1 MAANYWTKKLPYE
14 KLNYLTNENDTQL
27 NYSTNEK
34 EMLVVVFGVEKFPS
48 YFIGCK
54 TIVLIDHTALKYFF
68 TKKKC
73 KDQTNL
79 LRIVF
84 VRI

>member
-1 MAANYWTKKLPYE
+1 MAAHYWTEKWPYE

-34 EMLVVVFGVEKFPS
+34 EMLVVFGVKKFLS

-54 TIVLIDHTALKYFF
+54 TIVLTDHTALKYFLI
-68 TKKKC
+68 KKM
-73 KDQTNL
+73 QRSN
-79 LRIVF
+79 
-84 VRI
+84 